1 MDNLTKRNIKILKI
15 LFDAG
20 DYVSSIRLADKLD
33 LSVRTVKSEI
43 KSINAIIS
51 CTNSYIKSKYGKGYR
66 LQLGDQFDKSLVE
79 EKRSITFLI
88 LIKRELYTYLENYY

>member
-20 DYVSSIRLADKLD
+20 DYVSSIRLADELD
-33 LSVRTVKSEI
+33 ISVRTVKSEI

-51 CTNSYIKSKYGKGYR
+51 
-66 LQLGDQFDKSLVE
+66 
-79 EKRSITFLI
+79 
-88 LIKRELYTYLENYY
+88 